1 MRTRATATSAIAGPM
16 RSRATANPLV
26 SFPTLRAATLLIA
39 LSGPTACKKD
49 APREDKAAPPAAP
62 VEIAEPSAQ
71 PAPRPWFVG
80 RFEGEIPLVELPFAP
95 ERLPKKQREEGSL
108 PVPRG
113 HARLSVT
120 IDEDRR
126 AHLELTAPFPQR
138 AETSLEHDEIRT
150 RFIPTPELLGSGT
163 ILLEREGDS
172 FVGQLSLLD
181 PTRTMPLAGTIA
193 EGALTKSSAP

>member
-1 MRTRATATSAIAGPM
+1 HELSYRCPMRTRATATSAIAGPM
-16 RSRATANPLV
+16 RSRGAANPRV
-26 SFPTLRAATLLIA
+26 PFPTLRAATLLIA

-49 APREDKAAPPAAP
+49 APREDKPAQP

-80 RFEGEIPLVELPFAP
+80 RFEGEVPLVELPFAP
-95 ERLPKKQREEGSL
+95 ERLPKKQRQEGSL

-126 AHLELTAPFPQR
+126 ALLELTAP
-138 AETSLEHDEIRT
+138 
-150 RFIPTPELLGSGT
+150 
-163 ILLEREGDS
+163 
-172 FVGQLSLLD
+172 
-181 PTRTMPLAGTIA
+181 
-193 EGALTKSSAP
+193 